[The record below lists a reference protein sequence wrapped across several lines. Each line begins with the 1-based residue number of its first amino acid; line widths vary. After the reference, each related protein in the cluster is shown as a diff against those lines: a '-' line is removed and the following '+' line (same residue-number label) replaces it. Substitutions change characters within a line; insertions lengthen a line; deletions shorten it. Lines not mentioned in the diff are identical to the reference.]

1 MNPPVV
7 SLKGYADVDKKFFTS
22 VSNTNKRKTLT
33 NILSKCPL
41 DIQEKRYANI
51 NLLHDNVLCKCT

>member
-22 VSNTNKRKTLT
+22 VSNINKRKT

-51 NLLHDNVLCKCT
+51 NLQHDNVLCMCT